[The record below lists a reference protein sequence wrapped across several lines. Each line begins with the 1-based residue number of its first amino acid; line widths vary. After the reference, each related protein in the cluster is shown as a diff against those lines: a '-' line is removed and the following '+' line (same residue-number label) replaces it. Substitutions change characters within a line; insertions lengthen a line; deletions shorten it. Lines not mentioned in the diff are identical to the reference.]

1 MPSDDSLL
9 CRMSGARPGIA
20 PKVIRAFPAARR
32 QLRRR
37 ASALR
42 GRRNIDLSNALEL
55 LPAAGLTQL
64 KHGPVLIQ
72 QLDGWRWTVRDIYV
86 S

>member
-20 PKVIRAFPAARR
+20 PKVIRAFLAARR

-37 ASALR
+37 CPCL
-42 GRRNIDLSNALEL
+42 
-55 LPAAGLTQL
+55 
-64 KHGPVLIQ
+64 
-72 QLDGWRWTVRDIYV
+72 
-86 S
+86 

>member
-9 CRMSGARPGIA
+9 SRLSGARPGIA

-42 GRRNIDLSNALEL
+42 GRRNIEL
-55 LPAAGLTQL
+55 LTGERSL
-64 KHGPVLIQ
+64 HGVFTGETVSGARCNPCRSGPTAM
-72 QLDGWRWTVRDIYV
+72 DGA
-86 S
+86 

>member
-20 PKVIRAFPAARR
+20 PKVIHAFPAARR

-55 LPAAGLTQL
+55 FYQL
-64 KHGPVLIQ
+64 Q
-72 QLDGWRWTVRDIYV
+72 D
-86 S
+86 

>member
-1 MPSDDSLL
+1 MPSDDSLFSRL
-9 CRMSGARPGIA
+9 SGARPGIA

-37 ASALR
+37 CPCLL

-55 LPAAGLTQL
+55 FYQL
-64 KHGPVLIQ
+64 Q
-72 QLDGWRWTVRDIYV
+72 D
-86 S
+86 

>member
-20 PKVIRAFPAARR
+20 PKVIHAFPAARR
-32 QLRRR
+32 QLRGR

-55 LPAAGLTQL
+55 FYQL
-64 KHGPVLIQ
+64 Q
-72 QLDGWRWTVRDIYV
+72 D
-86 S
+86 

>member
-55 LPAAGLTQL
+55 STSCRINTAQAWTCVNPAAGRMAM
-64 KHGPVLIQ
+64 
-72 QLDGWRWTVRDIYV
+72 DGA
-86 S
+86 